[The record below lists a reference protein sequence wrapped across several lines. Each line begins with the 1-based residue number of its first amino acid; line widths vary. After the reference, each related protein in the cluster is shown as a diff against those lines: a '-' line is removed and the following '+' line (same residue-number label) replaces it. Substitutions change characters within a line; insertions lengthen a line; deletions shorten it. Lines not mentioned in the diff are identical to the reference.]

1 MLISGKRKLLLN
13 GTCMFERPL
22 FRKPYFIL
30 SVSTL
35 SLIFLHQDLSAQ
47 NTWTSNGDAGYSG
60 SGFNGSLVYCIWNA
74 QSGDTINM
82 GSGVSPQ
89 QPLPAFIQ
97 PNVTLNGNGYTL
109 NGYSSFTGNTPL
121 FSVATTG
128 ITIQDVKIENGLS
141 TGGSGGNGASS
152 TYAASGGGGG
162 GGAAGGAGV
171 YIAPYSSVFLE
182 APLGI
187 TGCSAVGGN
196 GGNGS
201 ITTGSENTLF
211 VYCAGG
217 GGGGGFGGGIGG
229 VGAPSDSSD
238 SQGGGGGGHMH

>member
-1 MLISGKRKLLLN
+1 MA
-13 GTCMFERPL
+13 ERPL

-35 SLIFLHQDLSAQ
+35 SLIFLHQDLSA
-47 NTWTSNGDAGYSG
+47 TAWTSNGDAGYVG
-60 SGFNGSLVYCIWNA
+60 SGTTGSLVYCIWNA
-74 QSGDTINM
+74 QSYDTITM
-82 GSGVSPQ
+82 ISASTPQ
-89 QPLPAFIQ
+89 QPLPAFTQ
-97 PNVTLNGNGYTL
+97 PFVTLNGAGYTID
-109 NGYSSFTGNTPL
+109 GYSSFTGNTPL
-121 FSVATTG
+121 FSIATTNIV
-128 ITIQDVKIENGLS
+128 ITDVKIENGLS
-141 TGGSGGNGASS
+141 TGGAGGNGASS